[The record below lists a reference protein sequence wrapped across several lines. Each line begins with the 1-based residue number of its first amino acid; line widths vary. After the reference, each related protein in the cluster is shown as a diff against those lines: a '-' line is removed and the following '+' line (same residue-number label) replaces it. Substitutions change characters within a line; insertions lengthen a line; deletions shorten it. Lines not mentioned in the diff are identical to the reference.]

1 MEIHKNHF
9 SYMNELTV
17 VQCKA
22 LRHFHFYLCYSQFLK
37 VMVVDG
43 YFASDN
49 INSLSPVVNIKSSSV
64 SILYS
69 TLLKSLFLPTLPVYF
84 QNDLNNH

>member
-1 MEIHKNHF
+1 
-9 SYMNELTV
+9 
-17 VQCKA
+17 
-22 LRHFHFYLCYSQFLK
+22 
-37 VMVVDG
+37 MVVDG

-49 INSLSPVVNIKSSSV
+49 INSVSPVVNIKSSSV

-69 TLLKSLFLPTLPVYF
+69 TLLKSLYLLILPVYF